1 MPTNNGDMSQ
11 LEAVPTPQ
19 IAESDAS
26 VEATLSAEPTESS
39 GEATEAATLTQ
50 RIIQLERELAEERV
64 AVRRMMEECGEFSSC
79 FPDVSLQSV
88 PEDVWNRVREGV
100 PLAAAYA
107 LYEKKRN
114 SQRAQADARN
124 QQNAAQSSGVIC
136 GGDARYFSPAEVRA
150 MSRGEIRQNYDRIFE
165 SMRHWQ

>member
-1 MPTNNGDMSQ
+1 MAKQTM
-11 LEAVPTPQ
+11 
-19 IAESDAS
+19 
-26 VEATLSAEPTESS
+26 
-39 GEATEAATLTQ
+39 GEIISNLRREKGMTQ
-50 RIIQLERELAEERV
+50 KDLAEQLHVSDRAVSKWERG
-64 AVRRMMEECGEFSSC
+64 AG